1 MHPTCPCRPH
11 RQCFALL
18 DRAVTKQ
25 VHLLAKMKR
34 MPRES
39 RDRPIAGS
47 KTLTR
52 GGWLFLLGLL
62 SGCASVSPDTAQA
75 PADEVPVAWS
85 GAPQGALDARNAVA
99 ANAAWWQGFGDPV
112 LSQLVAQARQS
123 NTSVVAAQ
131 AALQQARALRN
142 VAAAGLQPSVGSSAS
157 AQHGT
162 RGSQSTGNNFQAG
175 LDASWEV
182 DFFGA
187 QRSAVDTADAS
198 ARASAASLGDV
209 QLSMAAETGL
219 NYIAL
224 RSGQERLALALDN
237 LAAQQQTR
245 QITEWRAQAGLL
257 SALETQQARAAT
269 AQTAAQ
275 VPALQTN
282 VTQLTQALAV
292 LTGQAPAALNSL
304 LAAPA
309 PVPQPAADLALSL
322 PADTLRQRPDV
333 RAAEEQV
340 RAAQGR
346 VAQADA
352 ARYPSF
358 TLGGSLGLS
367 ALTLGGLGS
376 SALVSTLLA
385 RVNWPLW
392 DGGAASAQVLA
403 QRAALDQ
410 ARASYRGAVLGALKD
425 VEGALVALQGDRERV
440 LNLQQAASAASTAAT
455 LADQRYR
462 SGLVDFQTVLD
473 TQRSRLSAQD
483 SLASASADVSADHV
497 RLFKALGGGWQA
509 DLQDN
514 TAPATARTATSMNP
528 PVPQPR

>member
-1 MHPTCPCRPH
+1 
-11 RQCFALL
+11 
-18 DRAVTKQ
+18 
-25 VHLLAKMKR
+25 

-187 QRSAVDTADAS
+187 RRSAVDTAGAT

-257 SALETQQARAAT
+257 SALETQ
-269 AQTAAQ
+269 
-275 VPALQTN
+275 
-282 VTQLTQALAV
+282 
-292 LTGQAPAALNSL
+292 
-304 LAAPA
+304 
-309 PVPQPAADLALSL
+309 
-322 PADTLRQRPDV
+322 
-333 RAAEEQV
+333 
-340 RAAQGR
+340 
-346 VAQADA
+346 
-352 ARYPSF
+352 
-358 TLGGSLGLS
+358 
-367 ALTLGGLGS
+367 
-376 SALVSTLLA
+376 
-385 RVNWPLW
+385 
-392 DGGAASAQVLA
+392 
-403 QRAALDQ
+403 
-410 ARASYRGAVLGALKD
+410 
-425 VEGALVALQGDRERV
+425 
-440 LNLQQAASAASTAAT
+440 
-455 LADQRYR
+455 
-462 SGLVDFQTVLD
+462 
-473 TQRSRLSAQD
+473 
-483 SLASASADVSADHV
+483 
-497 RLFKALGGGWQA
+497 
-509 DLQDN
+509 
-514 TAPATARTATSMNP
+514 
-528 PVPQPR
+528 